1 MKNTIR
7 FLLLLGWS
15 IMAGTAAVAAQ
26 AADVVVG
33 ASVAL
38 TGKYARTGQE
48 QLQGFQMWVEEVNS
62 ARRPARAQGDA

>member
-26 AADVVVG
+26 AADIVVG
-33 ASVAL
+33 TSVAL
-38 TGKYARTGQE
+38 TGKYARTGQ
-48 QLQGFQMWVEEVNS
+48 S
-62 ARRPARAQGDA
+62 SCRASRCGLTR